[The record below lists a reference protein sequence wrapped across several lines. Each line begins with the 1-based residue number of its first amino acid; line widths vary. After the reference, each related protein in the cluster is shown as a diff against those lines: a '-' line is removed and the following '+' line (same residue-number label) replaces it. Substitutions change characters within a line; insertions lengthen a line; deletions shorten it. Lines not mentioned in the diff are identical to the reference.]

1 MAAEKNTYESR
12 NAAEKFTETLGKAL
26 TGSEVH
32 LLDCKKSKRLT
43 LQCGVQNPTAL
54 PGMGGIH

>member
-1 MAAEKNTYESR
+1 MAAEKNTYQSR
-12 NAAEKFTETLGKAL
+12 NAAEKFRDLKSLGKAL

-43 LQCGVQNPTAL
+43 LQCGV
-54 PGMGGIH
+54 